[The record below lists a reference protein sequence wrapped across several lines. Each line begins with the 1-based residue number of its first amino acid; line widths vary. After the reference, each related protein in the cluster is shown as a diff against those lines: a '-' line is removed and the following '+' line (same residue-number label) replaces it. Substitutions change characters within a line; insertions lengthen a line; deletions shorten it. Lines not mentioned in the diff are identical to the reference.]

1 MAQEQKI
8 IRTVGRNNCGGRCVI
23 CVHMKD
29 GQIEKLSTETA
40 ESTNGAYPLCACV
53 RGLNYHKT
61 FLGPDRLQYPM
72 KRVGERGEG
81 KFERISWTE
90 AVDIIASEWKR
101 IRDTY
106 GPASR
111 YVNYATGDASVFRGC
126 DLAKR
131 LLALDGGYLDY
142 YNSYSSACIA
152 RATEL
157 MYGTVESGNPPEDLV
172 NAKLILLWGHNP
184 AETRFDCETMYYLQ
198 EAKKKGIPIVVI
210 DPRQSDTALQLNAR
224 WIPIR
229 PATDAALADAMAW
242 VIVDAGLQDQDFL
255 DRCCIGFDEAHMPD
269 GIDPSECYLSYLTG
283 KKDGIPKTPE
293 WAEPI
298 TGIPAETIRAL
309 ALEYAKAKPAVLLQG
324 YGAQRHAYGE
334 QGARGG
340 MLLACLTGNVGIS
353 GGFASGNGLCTR
365 NHQPELPMPKNP
377 MDVKIPV
384 FLWTDA
390 VSRGHEMT
398 ALDGVKGD
406 AARMTDVK
414 MILNLAGNSLINQ
427 HSDINTTAA
436 LLKDTSKCEF
446 IVCSDLFMTA
456 SAKFADILLPGTSM
470 FEEEALVPPWHFGD
484 FLGYCSKVLEPLGES
499 RFEYEWLSE
508 VAEKLGLGEAFTE
521 GRTTSQWLKHIYEEV
536 RKKEPELPD
545 YEAFKAEGIYRYR
558 NHPDGIAF
566 KAQREDPEKNPFP
579 TPSGKIEIFS
589 ETVWNTE
596 FKEPFPAIP
605 CYVEPPEGATDALA
619 ERYPI
624 QLIGW
629 HTKRRTHTIHDNNL
643 PMHPIDPQRLWMHPT
658 DAEKRGI
665 AEGDEV
671 LVWNDRGRTQI
682 AVHLSERIMPGVA
695 ALSQGAWYSPDA
707 DGTDRGGSINV
718 LTSLDSTPY
727 ARGNPQHTN
736 LVEICRAE
744 EGQA

>member
-1 MAQEQKI
+1 MEKERNS

-23 CVHMKD
+23 QVHMRD
-29 GQIEKLSTETA
+29 GKIEKLSTETA
-40 ESTNGAYPLCACV
+40 ENTRGEYPLCACA

-81 KFERISWTE
+81 KFERISWEE
-90 AVDIIASEWKR
+90 AVDTIASEWKR

-131 LLALDGGYLDY
+131 LLALDGGYLGY

-157 MYGTVESGNPPEDLV
+157 MYGTVESGNPPEDLA
-172 NAKLILLWGHNP
+172 NSKLIVLWGHNP

-198 EAKKKGIPIVVI
+198 QAKKNGVPIVVI

-224 WIPIR
+224 WIPIC
-229 PATDAALADAMAW
+229 PATDAALADAMAY
-242 VIVDAGLQDQDFL
+242 VIVEAGLQDQEFL
-255 DRCCIGFDEAHMPD
+255 DRCCIGFDEAHMPA
-269 GIDPSECYLSYLTG
+269 GVDPSECYLSYLNG
-283 KKDGIPKTPE
+283 KKDGVAKTPE
-293 WAEPI
+293 WAQPI
-298 TGIPAETIRAL
+298 TGIPADTIRSL
-309 ALEYAKAKPAVLLQG
+309 ALEYAKTKPAALLQG

-353 GGFASGNGLCTR
+353 GGFAAGNAMCTR
-365 NHQPELPMPKNP
+365 HHQPTLPMPVNL
-377 MDVKIPV
+377 VTAKIPV

-390 VSRGHEMT
+390 VSRGTEMT

-406 AARMTDVK
+406 NSQMTNVK

-427 HSDINTTAA
+427 HSDINATAE

-446 IVCSDLFMTA
+446 IVCSDLFMTS

-470 FEEEALVPPWHFGD
+470 FEEEGLVPPWHFGD
-484 FLGYCSKVLEPLGES
+484 FLGYCSKVIEPLGES
-499 RFEYEWLSE
+499 RFEYDWLAE

-521 GRTTSQWLKHIYEEV
+521 GRTTGQWLEHIYEEL
-536 RKKEPELPD
+536 RLKEPELPN
-545 YEAFKAEGIYRYR
+545 YEQFKCDGVYRYR
-558 NHPDGIAF
+558 NHPERIAF
-566 KAQREDPEKNPFP
+566 KAQREDPKRNPFP

-596 FKEPFPAIP
+596 FKDPFPAIP
-605 CYVEPPEGATDALA
+605 CYVKPPEGADDPLA

-629 HTKRRTHTIHDNNL
+629 HTKRRTHSIHDNNA
-643 PMHPIDPQRLWMHPT
+643 PMHAMDPQRLWMHPL
-658 DAEKRGI
+658 DARARGI
-665 AEGDEV
+665 AEGDTV
-671 LVWNDRGRTQI
+671 QIWNDRGQMQLP
-682 AVHLSERIMPGVA
+682 VHLSERIMAGVA
-695 ALSQGAWYSPDA
+695 ALSQGAWFAPDES
-707 DGTDRGGSINV
+707 GTDLGGSINV
-718 LTSLDSTPY
+718 LTSLRPTPY

-736 LVEICRAE
+736 LVEVRKAE
-744 EGQA
+744 KV

>member
-1 MAQEQKI
+1 MAEQKVI
-8 IRTVGRNNCGGRCVI
+8 NTVGRNNCGGRCVI
-23 CVHMKD
+23 RVHMRD
-29 GQIEKLSTETA
+29 GMIEKLSTETA
-40 ESTNGAYPLCACV
+40 ESTAGEYPLCACV

-61 FLGPDRLQYPM
+61 FLGADRLKYPM

-81 KFERISWTE
+81 KFERISWAE
-90 AVDIIASEWKR
+90 AVDTIAAEWKR

-131 LLALDGGYLDY
+131 LLALDGGYLGF

-172 NAKLILLWGHNP
+172 NARLIILWGHNP

-198 EAKKKGIPIVVI
+198 QAKKKGIPIVVI
-210 DPRQSDTALQLNAR
+210 DPRQSDTAVQLGAR

-255 DRCCIGFDEAHMPD
+255 DRCCIGFDETHMPD
-269 GIDPSECYLSYLTG
+269 GIDPEECYLSYLMG
-283 KKDGIPKTPE
+283 KKDGVAKTPE

-298 TGIPAETIRAL
+298 TGVPAAAIREL
-309 ALEYAKAKPAVLLQG
+309 ALDYAQAKPAALLQG

-340 MLLACLTGNVGIS
+340 MLLACLTGNVGVS
-353 GGFASGNGLCTR
+353 GGSASGNAMCTR
-365 NHQPELPMPKNP
+365 HIQPALPMPKNP
-377 MDVKIPV
+377 VAAKIPV
-384 FLWTDA
+384 FLWSEA

-406 AARMTDVK
+406 ASRMTDIK

-427 HSDINTTAA
+427 HSDINATAA
-436 LLKDTSKCEF
+436 LLRDASKCEF
-446 IVCSDLFMTA
+446 IVCSDLFMTS

-484 FLGYCSKVLEPLGES
+484 FLGYCSKIMEPLYES
-499 RFEYEWLSE
+499 RFEYDWLSE

-521 GRTTSQWLKHIYEEV
+521 GRTTGQWLEYLYQDL
-536 RKKEPELPD
+536 RLKETELPD
-545 YEAFKAEGIYRYR
+545 YETFKAAGIYRYQH
-558 NHPDGIAF
+558 HPGRIAF
-566 KAQREDPEKNPFP
+566 KAQREDPEQNPFP

-589 ETVWNTE
+589 EMVWNTP

-605 CYVEPPEGATDALA
+605 RYVEPPEGAESPLT
-619 ERYPI
+619 EKYPL

-629 HTKRRTHTIHDNNL
+629 HTKRRTHSIHDNNTQ
-643 PMHPIDPQRLWMHPT
+643 MHKLDPQRLWMHPG
-658 DAEKRGI
+658 DAEERGI
-665 AEGDEV
+665 GEGDEV
-671 LVWNDRGRTQI
+671 LIWNDRGRMQI
-682 AVHLSERIMPGVA
+682 PAHLSERMMPGVI
-695 ALSQGAWYSPDA
+695 ALSQGAWYDPA
-707 DGTDRGGSINV
+707 PDGTDQGGSINV
-718 LTSLDSTPY
+718 LTSLHPTPY

-736 LVEICRAE
+736 LVQVRKKGSGE
-744 EGQA
+744 